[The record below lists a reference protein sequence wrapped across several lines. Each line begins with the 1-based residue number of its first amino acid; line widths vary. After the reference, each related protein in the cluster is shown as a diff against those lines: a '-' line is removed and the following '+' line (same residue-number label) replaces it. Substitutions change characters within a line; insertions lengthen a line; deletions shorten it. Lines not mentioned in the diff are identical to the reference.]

1 MPVDVYDLLATQA
14 VSATTLAQLD
24 SSIKNSII
32 DRTNTKFWN
41 GPITIYRTIEA
52 SRTYPHGLP
61 IPELSAVDSMS
72 IEDGQDDTLK
82 PDDPGLFQ
90 IVSIFSDKD
99 VSLQLT
105 GTGGT
110 TLLGSLSAGGVFLP
124 TGGRLIITPSLYLQ
138 VANASGQTAT
148 VTIAYHTVGL

>member
-1 MPVDVYDLLATQA
+1 VPVDVYDLLATQA

-72 IEDGQDDTLK
+72 IEDSQTDTLK
-82 PDDPGLFQ
+82 PNSPGPEAP
-90 IVSIFSDKD
+90 
-99 VSLQLT
+99 
-105 GTGGT
+105 
-110 TLLGSLSAGGVFLP
+110 LSSV
-124 TGGRLIITPSLYLQ
+124 R
-138 VANASGQTAT
+138 
-148 VTIAYHTVGL
+148 